1 MQVRRYV
8 AVQQSANP
16 RKVGLLVML
25 WATHGPT
32 GLHHSDP
39 KLIDRA
45 IWPYTKGKSFV
56 ESAPMARVGMF
67 PKHHARWQLGATR
80 EKKCI
85 FDEWHYTPSRANN
98 IECVPSV

>member
-56 ESAPMARVGMF
+56 ESAPIRHRIVMEER
-67 PKHHARWQLGATR
+67 PRPPL
-80 EKKCI
+80 
-85 FDEWHYTPSRANN
+85 ANFFSA
-98 IECVPSV
+98 PDYSVLLRSLILLSG